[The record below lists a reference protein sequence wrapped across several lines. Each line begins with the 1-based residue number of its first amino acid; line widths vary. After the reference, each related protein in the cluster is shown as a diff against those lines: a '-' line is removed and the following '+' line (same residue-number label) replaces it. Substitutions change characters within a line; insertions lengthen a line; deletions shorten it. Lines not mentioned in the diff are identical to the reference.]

1 MVLEDTGRE
10 LIESCQRGE
19 RDSFRTLFEAHKD
32 KVYSIALR
40 YSGDEAEAMDI
51 AQETFLKLFSCIR
64 FPRRGQFRIV
74 ALPPGGDDAVIR
86 ELGFYPLRA
95 DYGRQHQK
103 P

>member
-1 MVLEDTGRE
+1 MASNYKADRGMVLEDTGRE

-19 RDSFRTLFEAHKD
+19 RDSFRTLFEVHKD

-64 FPRRGQFRIV
+64 ISAGRRN
-74 ALPPGGDDAVIR
+74 
-86 ELGFYPLRA
+86 Y
-95 DYGRQHQK
+95 
-103 P
+103 